1 MRIPERF
8 TVRTVSAACVKSS
21 ASGIETGSRVAVAR
35 EALRSGVRTTT
46 PWRRASRTS
55 VCGLQNPI
63 GWALSSAAQNA
74 AGSWYLI
81 HDEAYT
87 R

>member
-1 MRIPERF
+1 MPRIEPMPR
-8 TVRTVSAACVKSS
+8 RTDVPPSS
-21 ASGIETGSRVAVAR
+21 SVAPAS
-35 EALRSGVRTTT
+35 EALRSGVCTIT
-46 PWRRASRTS
+46 PCRRASCTS
-55 VCGLQNPI
+55 VCGDQNPI
-63 GWALSSAAQNA
+63 GWALMSAAQNA

>member
-1 MRIPERF
+1 M
-8 TVRTVSAACVKSS
+8 
-21 ASGIETGSRVAVAR
+21 TGSSVAFAA

>member
-1 MRIPERF
+1 M
-8 TVRTVSAACVKSS
+8 SGSS
-21 ASGIETGSRVAVAR
+21 VALAS

-46 PWRRASRTS
+46 PWRRASWTR

-63 GWALSSAAQNA
+63 GWAFSSAAQNA

-81 HDEAYT
+81 HDEA
-87 R
+87 

>member
-1 MRIPERF
+1 M
-8 TVRTVSAACVKSS
+8 
-21 ASGIETGSRVAVAR
+21 AS

-46 PWRRASRTS
+46 PWRRASWTR

>member
-1 MRIPERF
+1 MTSNTRMVPAWR
-8 TVRTVSAACVKSS
+8 S
-21 ASGIETGSRVAVAR
+21 AS